1 MLHKYLTGIYTDSM
15 TSPYEH
21 LSEKQREALCKRYGH
36 KFSYWMVILKEK
48 CDRCGILAEQ
58 YAQDVHRKPMT
69 EQEKR
74 LISFYGNERKWHED
88 ILSRRVVPAHLRH
101 KYGGVIRVKPGQG
114 VPWA

>member
-1 MLHKYLTGIYTDSM
+1 MISSYDHLT
-15 TSPYEH
+15 
-21 LSEKQREALCKRYGH
+21 EKQREALCKRYGH

-69 EQEKR
+69 EQERR
-74 LISFYGNERKWHED
+74 LITFYTKGDKAWHED
-88 ILSRRVVPAHLRH
+88 IMARRVVPAHLRH